1 MTTRQIHAFAQLI
14 DQLPIGVHE
23 SEVIDG
29 AVADN
34 SVKSGFTPLADAPHV
49 QHSGGGFGA
58 CPSHRVVY
66 GDAAPSLRTGESLT
80 GFAGYATP
88 SWNGKSACCSAGS
101 LGASPAG
108 ATGSNAHPPDS
119 HGNYQLAYTHNPC
132 MDATGVYRGCDRDLS
147 GNRVGDC
154 GDSMCGSRAPVFDGK
169 GPGNKSAFPS
179 DPASSPSSA
188 ASSSTQADVAS
199 YMPSQHRLQQT
210 VRGEEY
216 CSATSHGSSP
226 VADGSSTVSMHP
238 VYPGRND
245 GDRDHYRVPAY
256 MPANAPFNARDI
268 GPCSGGGCTDCAGA
282 SAAHSISQ
290 RDGALLGVPSGNG
303 DVVDHNGLH
312 GWAGSRRP
320 SHSSWV
326 GSSTCC
332 TPPSGSTGFTGH
344 GGDGSSLVS
353 AQAGV
358 GGLNSSSPGRGGS
371 AGGPHQGVAGL
382 GWTQRVRMSSSP
394 SGVSEREKRPQ
405 GEGICGNGKDV
416 EGTLASGGCCTESG
430 SSWAGGSLRPVA
442 QDASSGFGQAS
453 QFGQN
458 LGTSLPQ
465 ASRNAPMSGPDP
477 ATGDFLASGAA
488 AQNNGTRRST
498 TQHGSSQECSVL
510 NVGVSVSSSS
520 ASTFEGHSSCG
531 SSGSQNGSPP
541 DSPRARSTQHGRH
554 QAAGRALVHRR
565 VSGASVGAGI
575 RGEAT
580 LGPAEFSKSGQH
592 LPSEASKS
600 ESGRPY
606 DKLGGQLGGCVIT
619 EKAERKLGVDG
630 QNTVGGGSGRGEACE
645 GTSSKAPGSGL
656 WGEHEGGI
664 DSGGG
669 SGRSAPLLAEEGKA
683 IAANGARL
691 FPLGNVKESEH
702 EEVVNLVDA
711 ATGAAHSSLCV
722 DREAL
727 LPLTGDRQVRGAP
740 SADGDNDVA
749 MPTSDADSRGHA
761 EVPNHVI
768 SGGHSQPHMPDAS
781 ANLSRLETD
790 RVGDC
795 GGTGAAG
802 DSRVLSTRR
811 GSGASD
817 KGSQNLPTG
826 KGNNLAAVQ
835 PESPLKQGKEGG
847 ETSIW
852 REQGSG
858 QPKKHSDETN
868 LAGKEQGEG
877 PEMAGPEQVQEV
889 GDAERAR
896 LSAVIR
902 TLEEELN
909 KVTEE
914 LREVVCQREDGRE
927 FFQKAFLDRKT
938 RYLYRL
944 QEIRPFLGASFD
956 DIVRAVTACRTVGQ
970 LSTWVLAFDFA
981 GAAVAPAA
989 DVASRVLEVF
999 NSGAAA
1005 PLHVAVDRR
1014 RSVPQLFRSGS
1025 CGVLDWD
1032 TGRQF
1037 GTGMRWRNALSSSPA
1052 GSPSSRTSCVRGAGA
1067 TSVGRHADTSDN
1079 LLGFRSCTSR
1089 SLCPDPSSFTLR
1101 APSLHAESHLLP
1113 FPSVPGDEAACGV
1126 SRVSDSPLGVQAE
1139 RSAGEMIR
1147 NAMRTRVHETNGIAS
1162 HLLASGD
1169 AGARH
1174 LTQPP
1179 RARLCSLGD
1188 SVGEEED
1195 GLHHRFHPS
1204 LGASSPMDVFS
1215 RPGGLVDSI
1224 HKGLSPR
1231 TSSIDDPVSGRAAG
1245 SSSTLYV
1252 PFIGFECG
1260 RSSSPAS
1267 ASRSGA
1273 EGDQVFWP
1281 SATSAPRAE
1290 AGAGANSAR
1299 EDAPSLACLG
1309 GEDARAGTGSSEDS
1323 RGGGATGGERAPMAV
1338 CGASEKGTKKQAGDG
1353 GGNAAGFSQGAAE
1366 EGSEVDDATAPGSPL
1381 FEKGS
1386 RTDGA
1391 SIEMDVCS
1399 NQHNQNDADASGS
1412 PCDTCEELSGAWPAG
1427 DGTSFDG
1434 KSAHNSEGNRDFR
1447 CAGPSGETEGVAGM
1461 GDTSDAV
1468 GSVNMCFVP
1477 FPQLNN
1483 CAGQGGQFL
1492 NSTAGLNGAESNIFG
1507 SQMGQLDWGHGS
1519 YRLQKLIASQQLR

>member
-1 MTTRQIHAFAQLI
+1 MSAPSADPAQSSRKGTCGHSGCRCPCDAL
-14 DQLPIGVHE
+14 QGF
-23 SEVIDG
+23 
-29 AVADN
+29 N
-34 SVKSGFTPLADAPHV
+34 SVHTYGPESTVHHRCAGSGEDRRS
-49 QHSGGGFGA
+49 SG
-58 CPSHRVVY
+58 
-66 GDAAPSLRTGESLT
+66 APSGL
-80 GFAGYATP
+80 
-88 SWNGKSACCSAGS
+88 
-101 LGASPAG
+101 
-108 ATGSNAHPPDS
+108 
-119 HGNYQLAYTHNPC
+119 
-132 MDATGVYRGCDRDLS
+132 
-147 GNRVGDC
+147 
-154 GDSMCGSRAPVFDGK
+154 
-169 GPGNKSAFPS
+169 
-179 DPASSPSSA
+179 PAS
-188 ASSSTQADVAS
+188 
-199 YMPSQHRLQQT
+199 
-210 VRGEEY
+210 
-216 CSATSHGSSP
+216 
-226 VADGSSTVSMHP
+226 
-238 VYPGRND
+238 
-245 GDRDHYRVPAY
+245 
-256 MPANAPFNARDI
+256 
-268 GPCSGGGCTDCAGA
+268 
-282 SAAHSISQ
+282 
-290 RDGALLGVPSGNG
+290 LLP
-303 DVVDHNGLH
+303 L
-312 GWAGSRRP
+312 
-320 SHSSWV
+320 
-326 GSSTCC
+326 
-332 TPPSGSTGFTGH
+332 
-344 GGDGSSLVS
+344 
-353 AQAGV
+353 
-358 GGLNSSSPGRGGS
+358 SSPGRGGS